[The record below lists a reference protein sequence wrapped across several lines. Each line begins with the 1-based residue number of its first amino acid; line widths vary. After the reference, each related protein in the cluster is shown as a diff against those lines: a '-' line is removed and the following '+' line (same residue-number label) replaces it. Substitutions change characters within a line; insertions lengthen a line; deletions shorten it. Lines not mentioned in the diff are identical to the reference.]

1 MCRFSSNEPVQLEN
15 HMRGALLLG
24 ATPRE
29 VLEVIVHSTAYAG
42 MPTTVLTVRTL
53 ERIASLP
60 EDRVK

>member
-1 MCRFSSNEPVQLEN
+1 
-15 HMRGALLLG
+15 MRGALLLG